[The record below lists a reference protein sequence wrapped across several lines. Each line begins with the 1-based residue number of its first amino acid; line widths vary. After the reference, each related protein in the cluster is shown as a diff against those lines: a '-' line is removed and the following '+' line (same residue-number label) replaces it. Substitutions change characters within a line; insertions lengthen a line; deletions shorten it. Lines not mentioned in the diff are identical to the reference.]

1 MNLEHFTSRH
11 CIIFNIVCL
20 RKLACIS
27 FVSFHFLD
35 FSTTEGVKTVLLIL
49 SQTYVHRVGRTARAG
64 KPGSAITLLEDNQMD
79 HFDGMMTQAGKT
91 ASKIHKIRAGEQ
103 ELQPYFEKYHLA
115 EIFTQLKPI
124 HVRHTPPT

>member
-1 MNLEHFTSRH
+1 M
-11 CIIFNIVCL
+11 
-20 RKLACIS
+20 
-27 FVSFHFLD
+27 
-35 FSTTEGVKTVLLIL
+35 KTVLLIL

-103 ELQPYFEKYHLA
+103 ELQPYFEKYQEALEHLKA
-115 EIFTQLKPI
+115 ETEAKDEIRNQKHRNKKKRILTKTSPSEQL
-124 HVRHTPPT
+124 